1 MIQEV
6 SVDIVAVEHHLAG
19 ARHPG
24 PANVEVSNAHTCR
37 KAFARASML
46 AKGTSVI
53 LGATH
58 VPKDPG
64 YLTAMDVQSRN
75 RSNRCSRNPL
85 LSAKVHPVLP

>member
-58 VPKDPG
+58 VPKNV
-64 YLTAMDVQSRN
+64 A
-75 RSNRCSRNPL
+75 
-85 LSAKVHPVLP
+85 